1 MFASQLQPRAASFR
15 SRILWAVLGWF
26 AAFPVNAQSEATV
39 GNWYFEG
46 IRRKESGDLAGATKV
61 YGKIL
66 AKEPTAFAAAYSLA
80 ELHALQKE
88 YSQAL
93 TYSIRSNQ
101 LDRSNL
107 WAWRLTRSL
116 YEESG
121 QMQRALDCVDSLRV
135 HGEKDADVYHEAAL
149 QAARLGWVDRA
160 EQFAQEVIR
169 LGGKTPEMEAFR
181 AQLYLPQQP
190 EKSLE
195 LFRLALEEF
204 PGHAELEGQYG
215 SLLMQQKR
223 WAEAERIFLGALNR
237 DPADGRAS
245 WMLFDLYQQTGR
257 IAEAAESAKRVLAA
271 PNLALDRKV
280 QLVAGLLVRENAS
293 PVVDES
299 WSQLVLKAHP
309 DDAKAWTVAADIAQH
324 VGQTGLAAERWRRA
338 LALPGGDLW
347 PLHLGLLQADAQ
359 LNDAEALI
367 QDARKA
373 QLSYPLQALSY
384 YFEGLGLQ
392 KKKDYSAAERV
403 YRSALRFTSN
413 APELKSEVQLQL
425 GEVLHRAGKSTESNA
440 VFEELLARDTANAE
454 ACNNYAY
461 FLSVRGEQL
470 AQAEALALKAIRL
483 SGRNGGKVPYTFWD
497 TLAWVLHKSGKHE
510 AAWAALELCWT
521 LGGSEDPAVQK
532 HREAIRPEQP

>member
-1 MFASQLQPRAASFR
+1 MFASQLQLLTASFR

-392 KKKDYSAAERV
+392 KKKDYPAAERV

-440 VFEELLARDTANAE
+440 VFEELLARDTANAG

-497 TLAWVLHKSGKHE
+497 TLAWVLHKSGKQE

-532 HREAIRPEQP
+532 HREALRPKQP

>member
-1 MFASQLQPRAASFR
+1 MFASNFQFLTVAVRR
-15 SRILWAVLGWF
+15 RVLWSLLGVFAVIP
-26 AAFPVNAQSEATV
+26 ANAQSETTV
-39 GNWYFEG
+39 GNWYFEA
-46 IRRKESGDLAGATKV
+46 IRRKESGDLAGAIKV

-93 TYSIRSNQ
+93 TYSIRSNK
-101 LDRSNL
+101 LDRNNL

-121 QMQRALDCVDSLRV
+121 QLQRALDCVDSLRV
-135 HGEKDADVYHEAAL
+135 HGEQDAAVYHEAAL
-149 QAARLGWVDRA
+149 QAAQLGRVDRA
-160 EQFAQEVIR
+160 ERFAQEAMR

-181 AQLYLPQQP
+181 AQLYLPQEP
-190 EKSLE
+190 EKALE
-195 LFRLALEEF
+195 VLRLALKEF
-204 PGHAELEGQYG
+204 PSHTELEGQYG

-223 WAEAERIFLGALNR
+223 WAEAEQIFIGALER
-237 DPADGRAS
+237 DPSDGRAS

-257 IAEAAESAKRVLAA
+257 SAEAAESAKQVLAA
-271 PNLALDRKV
+271 SNLALDRKV
-280 QLVAGLLVRENAS
+280 QLVTGLLVQEGGGIQ
-293 PVVDES
+293 VDDS
-299 WSQLVLKAHP
+299 WAQRILKAHP
-309 DDAKAWTVAADIAQH
+309 EEAKAWTLAADIAQNR
-324 VGQTGLAAERWRRA
+324 GQTSLAAERWRRA

-347 PLHLGLLQADAQ
+347 PLHLGLLQADAE

-392 KKKDYSAAERV
+392 KKKDYPAAERV
-403 YRSALRFTSN
+403 YRSALRYTGS

-425 GEVLHRAGKSTESNA
+425 GEVLHRAGKSVESDA
-440 VFEELLARDTANAE
+440 VYEELLARDTANSV

-461 FLSVRGEQL
+461 FLSVRGEKL
-470 AQAEALALKAIRL
+470 AQAETLALKAIRL
-483 SGRNGGKVPYTFWD
+483 SGKNGGKVPYTFWD
-497 TLAWVLHKSGKHE
+497 TLAWVLHKSGKSE
-510 AAWAALELCWT
+510 AAWAAMELCWT
-521 LGGSEDPAVQK
+521 HGGSEDPAVQK
-532 HREAIRPEQP
+532 HREALRPKQP